1 MSISDKRIRVLIVDD
16 SRFMRKVMYGLITAD
31 PQMEIVGEAQDGRQA
46 VELAQSLQPDVI
58 TMDINMPHL
67 NGLEA
72 TEIIMAQNPRPIV
85 IVSSESREGAQSTLR
100 ALELGAIDFVTK
112 PTAGIDL
119 NMDTV
124 QGELTR
130 KLKVASRVHVIRT
143 ATPYRRPAAAPRVA
157 PPPEVIVGHPTT
169 PPSPHVLLERTADG
183 EPFPIV
189 VIAASTGGPA
199 TLMRLIPGFPRDFPA
214 ALLLALHM
222 PANFTAQFAEQL
234 AEIAPIHVKQ
244 AESGEQVR
252 PGALYLC
259 PGSHHMRVTSS
270 GHIQLLDGEDVPGYR
285 PSADLA
291 MRSAVEFAG
300 PMTIGV
306 VLTGMGNDA
315 AKGAITITAAGGH
328 VIAQDEATSV
338 IFGMPCEAIKTGAV
352 DEILALEEIVPAI
365 EKRVAQLLGAVQAGA
380 V

>member
-1 MSISDKRIRVLIVDD
+1 MSINEKRIRVLIVDD
-16 SRFMRKVMYGLITAD
+16 SRFMRKVMHGLITAD
-31 PQMEIVGEAQDGRQA
+31 PQMEVVGEAQDGREA

-58 TMDINMPHL
+58 SMDINMPHL

-85 IVSSESREGAQSTLR
+85 IVSSESREGAQSTLQ

-112 PTAGIDL
+112 PTGGIEL
-119 NMDTV
+119 SMNNV

-130 KLKVASRVHVIRT
+130 KLKMAARVHVIRT
-143 ATPYRRPAAAPRVA
+143 ATRSRRTDAPQPAQASEMTGTRV
-157 PPPEVIVGHPTT
+157 T
-169 PPSPHVLLERTADG
+169 SVLSSSVSG
-183 EPFPIV
+183 EKAGDATRFPIV
-189 VIAASTGGPA
+189 VVAASTGGPA
-199 TLMRLIPGFPRDFPA
+199 TLMRLIPGFRRDFPA

-222 PANFTAQFAEQL
+222 PPNFTAQFAEQL
-234 AEIAPIHVKQ
+234 AEIAPIRVKL
-244 AESGEQVR
+244 AEPGEPVR

-259 PGSHHMRVTSS
+259 PGSHHMRVTSTGS
-270 GHIQLLDGEDVPGYR
+270 IQLLDGQQIPGYR
-285 PSADLA
+285 PSADVA

-315 AKGAITITAAGGH
+315 AKGAITINAAGGY

-352 DEILALEEIVPAI
+352 DEVLGVEAIAAAI
-365 EKRVAQLLGAVQAGA
+365 EKRVSYLLGAVQAGA